1 MSGNEQLK
9 LAVRLHLIGEARVAD
24 DFHVVD
30 AFLQS
35 DDCMNLI
42 RVFDDKLRKQ
52 LASFRHSRPAAAPT
66 VRPMTLDE
74 LSPGI
79 APKPPATAAATAAAA
94 PTATVAPSTTAAPPQ
109 PAMAAAPAPASP
121 AMATATAPV
130 PAPALPPAA
139 MAATSASAA
148 SANVDSPSPAT
159 TSTTT
164 SAAMTANTPA
174 QPPAPSP
181 AATPAAVPVDVSAPA
196 ATPAATAAPAPAPV
210 QAAPAQAPP
219 PPAAEPPVL
228 TFRLRNARAG
238 EAYAHSLEVLP
249 AGAPP
254 IRYTRITVPTTLD
267 LHADLAGGA
276 ISGTP
281 ALPGDYDIEL
291 AYRLDGPP
299 GGAERR
305 ASVKL
310 LVNADPR
317 SMWQNLPSKRDDVY
331 WKPDEDSGFIDAGAL
346 KLVAASKRG
355 RSHAHVGSF
364 RDDDFSLAHLPQS
377 GWHVAVVADGAGSAK
392 FSRRGA
398 QLICAE
404 ALQHLQRTLDGAEGQ
419 AIDQAAQA
427 YGALLAQAPDEA
439 AKELA
444 RQTLHGKLF
453 VTVGHA
459 AYYAVKAIVQEV
471 AAQGDPQT
479 SYKDYSSTALIAAC
493 KRYPFGTLHVA
504 YWVGDGAVGVYSK
517 RDGVTLLGEVDSGEY
532 SGQTRFLDPGEVS
545 QEALLRRTRFAL
557 TDTDSALVL
566 MSDGVSDPKF
576 ETDARLA
583 RAAVWDELWQ
593 ELEQTGALA
602 ADAAAPQQKL
612 LDWLD
617 FWSAGNHDDRTIA
630 LIY

>member
-9 LAVRLHLIGEARVAD
+9 LAVRFHLIGDAKGAD
-24 DFHVVD
+24 DFHAID

-52 LASFRHSRPAAAPT
+52 LASFRQSRPAAAPT

-79 APKPPATAAATAAAA
+79 APKPPAAVAATAA
-94 PTATVAPSTTAAPPQ
+94 TATVAPSTTTAPPK
-109 PAMAAAPAPASP
+109 PAIAATPAPASP
-121 AMATATAPV
+121 PTATATAPV
-130 PAPALPPAA
+130 PIPAPALPPAA
-139 MAATSASAA
+139 TAATEAPAA
-148 SANVDSPSPAT
+148 SASIDSLSPAAI
-159 TSTTT
+159 STTT
-164 SAAMTANTPA
+164 SAPMTANTPA
-174 QPPAPSP
+174 TPP
-181 AATPAAVPVDVSAPA
+181 AATPAAAPVDAPASA
-196 ATPAATAAPAPAPV
+196 ATPTPAAAPTPV
-210 QAAPAQAPP
+210 QAAPVQA
-219 PPAAEPPVL
+219 PPAAEPPIL

-238 EAYAHSLEVLP
+238 EAYTHTLEVLP

-267 LHADLAGGA
+267 LHADLASGA

-404 ALQHLQRTLDGAEGQ
+404 ALQHLRRTLDGAEGQ

-427 YGALLAQAPDEA
+427 YGALLAQAPDDGA
-439 AKELA
+439 RELA

-602 ADAAAPQQKL
+602 ADAAAPQQQL